1 LRGKLIA
8 VVFGL
13 SLAAVLVAYL
23 WPRGPRERG
32 GRPANADDEGGLFAA
47 VERGDVDAAA
57 DVLAAD
63 PTVVNEP
70 AGPEEPARPLNRAA
84 ARGDTAMVDLLL
96 QYGAEVNARG
106 AAGST
111 PLHDAT
117 RGDHFAVASR
127 LLRAGANVNARDDAG
142 TTPLLI
148 AVRLPGVSV
157 ARLLLEYGARPDAA
171 GGPGKPI
178 TPLESAAGSPA
189 RGAMT
194 DLLRAHGA
202 R

>member
-1 LRGKLIA
+1 MC
-8 VVFGL
+8 
-13 SLAAVLVAYL
+13 LAAVLVAYL
-23 WPRGPRERG
+23 WPRGPRDHG
-32 GRPANADDEGGLFAA
+32 GQPANADDEGGLFAA
-47 VERGDVDAAA
+47 VERGDVEAAA

-63 PTVVNEP
+63 STVVNEP
-70 AGPEEPARPLNRAA
+70 VGPAEPDRPLNRAA
-84 ARGDTAMVDLLL
+84 ARGDKAMVDLLL
-96 QYGAEVNARG
+96 HYGAEVNARG

-111 PLHDAT
+111 PLHDAV

-127 LLRAGANVNARDDAG
+127 LLRAGVNANARDDAG
-142 TTPLLI
+142 TTPLLL

-178 TPLESAAGSPA
+178 TPIEAAEGAPA
-189 RGAMT
+189 GGAMT
-194 DLLRAHGA
+194 DLLRTHGA